1 MFLELGTTSR
11 LTVPGPHSHPS
22 TPNSRPKRCVETP
35 VDPWDAS
42 QPPGSFHPAYGM
54 PPKTNRWYLHL
65 ALLRGNRG
73 WSGGAMVLGKL
84 PVPGRP
90 TIWITVG
97 QGPTALA
104 VGAGGGCLDIST
116 LIYPFSPLSP
126 SLWET
131 ARYRLKYCLKG
142 PLNPKQPTNQPEA
155 TITVN
160 SATFPIGIEPGATT
174 RQEEFPGLTAL

>member
-1 MFLELGTTSR
+1 
-11 LTVPGPHSHPS
+11 
-22 TPNSRPKRCVETP
+22 
-35 VDPWDAS
+35 
-42 QPPGSFHPAYGM
+42 
-54 PPKTNRWYLHL
+54 
-65 ALLRGNRG
+65 
-73 WSGGAMVLGKL
+73 MVLGKL

-104 VGAGGGCLDIST
+104 VGAGGGCLDIFT

-142 PLNPKQPTNQPEA
+142 PLNPKQPTNQPRDGSNEGSQH
-155 TITVN
+155 IFSMRN
-160 SATFPIGIEPGATT
+160 LRNKKKICLNYRQFPILSGA
-174 RQEEFPGLTAL
+174 L